1 MTRYGCDNTLV
12 ENLASLSSFINL
24 FDRDNSFYL
33 VVFVYILYYRFIS
46 VTLYHIHLKAKPF
59 IKVDFAI

>member
-1 MTRYGCDNTLV
+1 MIIC
-12 ENLASLSSFINL
+12 SLKISPVSHQFINL

-33 VVFVYILYYRFIS
+33 VVFVYILYDRFIS
-46 VTLYHIHLKAKPF
+46 VTLYHIHLKAKTF

>member
-1 MTRYGCDNTLV
+1 MVVIIL
-12 ENLASLSSFINL
+12 SLKISPVSHQFINL

>member
-1 MTRYGCDNTLV
+1 MIIL
-12 ENLASLSSFINL
+12 SLKISPVSHQFINL

-33 VVFVYILYYRFIS
+33 VVIVYILNYRFIS

-59 IKVDFAI
+59 IKVDFASQ

>member
-1 MTRYGCDNTLV
+1 MVVIILTLKISPV
-12 ENLASLSSFINL
+12 SHQFVNL

-33 VVFVYILYYRFIS
+33 VVFVYILNHRFIS
-46 VTLYHIHLKAKPF
+46 VTLYHIHLKAKTF

>member
-1 MTRYGCDNTLV
+1 MVVIIL
-12 ENLASLSSFINL
+12 SLKISPVSHQFINL

-46 VTLYHIHLKAKPF
+46 VTLYHIHL
-59 IKVDFAI
+59 

>member
-1 MTRYGCDNTLV
+1 MVVIIL
-12 ENLASLSSFINL
+12 SLKISPVSHQFINL

-33 VVFVYILYYRFIS
+33 VVFVYILYYRFFS
-46 VTLYHIHLKAKPF
+46 FTLYHIHLKAKTF